1 MKRNVLILLV
11 LLFAHFAYAQSY
23 ANVPIAVQKYILN
36 SAKDDL
42 DSLRR
47 VQILDLYAKMAMA
60 YEKRDTAAIMSLYG
74 DRVLSS
80 MNSYPEMLDS
90 LPKCSKIKF
99 DAIKVQRS
107 PNKRD
112 YYGITIH
119 QVGEPAS
126 LKLNGYLLL
135 LLSFLPKESD
145 EKQLPLIHCGL
156 WRQGDDKSQAP
167 SINDIFIPD

>member
-1 MKRNVLILLV
+1 MKRNVLILLMS
-11 LLFAHFAYAQSY
+11 LWMHFTYAQSFD
-23 ANVPIAVQKYILN
+23 NVPIAIQKYILN
-36 SAKDDL
+36 NAKDDL

-47 VQILDLYAKMAMA
+47 VQILDLFAKMKTA
-60 YEKRDTAAIMSLYG
+60 YDERDTAAIMSLYG

-90 LPKCSKIKF
+90 LPKCSKIKI

-107 PNKRD
+107 PNKQGF
-112 YYGITIH
+112 YGITIH
-119 QVGEPAS
+119 QAGEPVS

-135 LLSFLPKESD
+135 LLSFHPKESD

-156 WRQGDDKSQAP
+156 WRLGDDESQAP

>member
-1 MKRNVLILLV
+1 MSLL
-11 LLFAHFAYAQSY
+11 AHFSFAQSY
-23 ANVPIAVQKYILN
+23 DNVPIAIQKYILN
-36 SAKDDL
+36 NAKDDL

-47 VQILDLYAKMAMA
+47 VQILDLFAKMKTA
-60 YEKRDTAAIMSLYG
+60 YDERDTAAIMSLYG

-90 LPKCSKIKF
+90 LPKCSKIKI

-107 PNKRD
+107 PNKQGF
-112 YYGITIH
+112 YGITSH
-119 QVGEPAS
+119 QAGEPVS

-135 LLSFLPKESD
+135 LLSFHPKESD

-156 WRQGDDKSQAP
+156 WRQGDDESQAP

>member
-1 MKRNVLILLV
+1 MKRNVLILLMS
-11 LLFAHFAYAQSY
+11 LLAHFSFAQSY
-23 ANVPIAVQKYILN
+23 DNVHIAIQKYILDN
-36 SAKDDL
+36 AKDDL

-47 VQILDLYAKMAMA
+47 VQILDLFAKMKTA
-60 YEKRDTAAIMSLYG
+60 YDERDTAAIMSLYG

-90 LPKCSKIKF
+90 LPKCSKIKI

-107 PNKRD
+107 LNNQGF
-112 YYGITIH
+112 YGITIH
-119 QVGEPAS
+119 QTGEPAS

-156 WRQGDDKSQAP
+156 WRQGDDESQAP
-167 SINDIFIPD
+167 SINDIFIPG

>member
-23 ANVPIAVQKYILN
+23 ANVSIAVQKYILN
-36 SAKDDL
+36 RAKDDL

-47 VQILDLYAKMAMA
+47 VQILDLYAKMATA
-60 YEKRDTAAIMSLYG
+60 YEERDTAAIMNLYG
-74 DRVLSS
+74 NRVLSG
-80 MNSYPEMLDS
+80 MDSYSAMLDS

-107 PNKRD
+107 PTKRGF
-112 YYGITIH
+112 YGLIVH
-119 QVGEPAS
+119 QNCEPAS

-135 LLSFLPKESD
+135 LLSFHPKELD
-145 EKQLPLIHCGL
+145 EKQHPIIHCGL
-156 WRQGDDKSQAP
+156 WRLGDDAYQAP
-167 SINDIFIPD
+167 NINDIFIP

>member
-1 MKRNVLILLV
+1 MSLL
-11 LLFAHFAYAQSY
+11 AHFSFAQSY
-23 ANVPIAVQKYILN
+23 DNVPIAIQKYILN
-36 SAKDDL
+36 NAKDDL

-47 VQILDLYAKMAMA
+47 VQILDLYAKIATA
-60 YEKRDTAAIMSLYG
+60 YEERDTAAIMSLYG

-107 PNKRD
+107 PNKRGF
-112 YYGITIH
+112 YGITIH
-119 QVGEPAS
+119 QAGEPAS

-135 LLSFLPKESD
+135 LLSFHPKESD

-156 WRQGDDKSQAP
+156 WRQGDDESQAP

>member
-1 MKRNVLILLV
+1 MKRNVLILLMS
-11 LLFAHFAYAQSY
+11 LWMHFTYAQSFD
-23 ANVPIAVQKYILN
+23 NVPIAIQKYILN
-36 SAKDDL
+36 NAKDEL

-47 VQILDLYAKMAMA
+47 VQILDLFAKMKTA
-60 YEKRDTAAIMSLYG
+60 YDERDTAAIMSLYG

-90 LPKCSKIKF
+90 LPKCSKIKI

-107 PNKRD
+107 PNKQGF
-112 YYGITIH
+112 YGITIH
-119 QVGEPAS
+119 QIGEPAS

-156 WRQGDDKSQAP
+156 WKLGDDAYQAP
-167 SINDIFIPD
+167 NMNDLFVPD

>member
-1 MKRNVLILLV
+1 MKRNVLILLMS
-11 LLFAHFAYAQSY
+11 LLAHFSFAQSY
-23 ANVPIAVQKYILN
+23 DNVHIAIQKYILDN
-36 SAKDDL
+36 AKDDL

-47 VQILDLYAKMAMA
+47 VQILDLFAKMKTA
-60 YEKRDTAAIMSLYG
+60 YDERDTAAIMSLYG
-74 DRVLSS
+74 DSVLSS

-90 LPKCSKIKF
+90 LPKCSKIKI

-107 PNKRD
+107 LNNQGF
-112 YYGITIH
+112 YGITIH
-119 QVGEPAS
+119 QTGEPAS

-156 WRQGDDKSQAP
+156 WRQGDDESQAP
-167 SINDIFIPD
+167 SINDIFIPG

>member
-1 MKRNVLILLV
+1 MSLL
-11 LLFAHFAYAQSY
+11 AHFSFAQSY
-23 ANVPIAVQKYILN
+23 DNVPIAIQKYILN
-36 SAKDDL
+36 NAKDDL

-47 VQILDLYAKMAMA
+47 VQILDLFAKMKTA
-60 YEKRDTAAIMSLYG
+60 YDERDTAAIMSLYG
-74 DRVLSS
+74 DRVLAS

-90 LPKCSKIKF
+90 LPKCSKIKI

-107 PNKRD
+107 PNKQGF
-112 YYGITIH
+112 YGITIH
-119 QVGEPAS
+119 QAGEPVS

-135 LLSFLPKESD
+135 LLSFHPKESD

-156 WRQGDDKSQAP
+156 WRQGDDESQAP

>member
-1 MKRNVLILLV
+1 MSLL
-11 LLFAHFAYAQSY
+11 AHFSFAQSY
-23 ANVPIAVQKYILN
+23 DNVSIAIQKYILN
-36 SAKDDL
+36 NAKDDL

-47 VQILDLYAKMAMA
+47 VQILDLFAKMKTA
-60 YEKRDTAAIMSLYG
+60 YDERDTAAIMSLYG

-80 MNSYPEMLDS
+80 MNSYTEMLDS
-90 LPKCSKIKF
+90 LPKCSKIKI

-107 PNKRD
+107 PNKQGF
-112 YYGITIH
+112 YGITIH
-119 QVGEPAS
+119 QAGEPVS

-135 LLSFLPKESD
+135 LLSFHPKESD

-156 WRQGDDKSQAP
+156 WRQGDDESQAP